1 MQHQNSSTLRC
12 CNYIGHQATLPL
24 FHAATHVTGWKG
36 CHVTSLRGK
45 GADRDR
51 HISLA
56 NIIRIV
62 QRCPQLLLS
71 FAAASA
77 TGPADRVGRC
87 FLVKALQRYSSSSQ
101 KVRKHMEWILTLC
114 TAADAVTA
122 WQQRGSNANWLQPV
136 ICAASAMLGSHDC
149 LIILMGYESEMLAG
163 LVLDSSSC
171 VQQQRQYASA
181 AVAPQQIR
189 AADLSKG

>member
-1 MQHQNSSTLRC
+1 MLQLYRAPSHVGAPFHC
-12 CNYIGHQATLPL
+12 FMLPHMSL
-24 FHAATHVTGWKG
+24 AHGWKG

-87 FLVKALQRYSSSSQ
+87 FLAKALQRYSSSSQ

-122 WQQRGSNANWLQPV
+122 WQQRGSNANL
-136 ICAASAMLGSHDC
+136 
-149 LIILMGYESEMLAG
+149 
-163 LVLDSSSC
+163 
-171 VQQQRQYASA
+171 
-181 AVAPQQIR
+181 
-189 AADLSKG
+189 